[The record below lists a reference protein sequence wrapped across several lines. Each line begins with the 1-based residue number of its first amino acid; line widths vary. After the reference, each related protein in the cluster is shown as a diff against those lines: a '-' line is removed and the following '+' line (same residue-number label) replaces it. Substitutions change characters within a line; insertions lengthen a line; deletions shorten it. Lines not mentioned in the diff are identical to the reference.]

1 MLMTLFWYN
10 QHMDYLAKAAKLS
23 HQDVADILEKQ
34 DQFSV
39 QLQALQSQLDWFKQ
53 QVFGQKSER
62 HIEDNPIQLSLLGS
76 KPLLPPQQE
85 TEEITYKRRKGPKNH
100 DDSVND
106 KGLRFDETVP
116 VKEIRMSAPELQGKD
131 KEQYVVI
138 DEKVTCRLAQRPAS
152 YVVLKYIQPVV
163 KSKVTQYINTHSA
176 PTGLF
181 DKSIADVSFI
191 AGMLLDKFLYHQP
204 LYRQH
209 QKLKLNGITLARST
223 LTNLTHR
230 SIDLLEPIFDAQW
243 DSCLQS
249 KVLAMDETPVK
260 AGPNKNK
267 KGKMKQAYYWPV
279 LGDQDEICFAFA
291 PSRGKKVVQELL
303 EGFSG
308 TLLTDGYGV
317 YERYAVQ
324 EGIELAQCWIH
335 GRRYFVKAQAYDPAA
350 NEGLNIIGR
359 LYDIEKQIKKQGLDG
374 NEKLNYR
381 QTHSLEVVDEFF
393 DWCKAQC
400 QREDLLPKEKMTQAL
415 NYMLNRQASLRVFLT
430 NPGVAMDTNA
440 LERGLRVIPMGK
452 KNWMFCWTEVGAK
465 YVGIIQ
471 SLLVTCK
478 MHGINPYVYLVDVL
492 QRVATHPAKQVHELT
507 PRLWKEKFV
516 GNPLTSDLDG

>member
-1 MLMTLFWYN
+1 MN
-10 QHMDYLAKAAKLS
+10 YLEKAEQLS
-23 HQDVADILEKQ
+23 RKDVADILEKQ
-34 DQFSV
+34 DQFTQQIQ
-39 QLQALQSQLDWFKQ
+39 QLKSQLDWFKQ

-62 HIEDNPIQLSLLGS
+62 HVADNPEQLSLLSGKS
-76 KPLLPPQQE
+76 PQLPPQE
-85 TEEITYKRRKGPKNH
+85 TEEITYKRKKTRKSH

-116 VKEIRMSAPELQGKD
+116 VKEIRMAAPELQGDDKD
-131 KEQYVVI
+131 QYTVI
-138 DEKVTCRLAQRPAS
+138 DEKITCRLAQRPAS
-152 YVVLKYIQPVV
+152 YVILKYIQPVV
-163 KSKVTQYINTHSA
+163 KSKATQHINTHSA
-176 PTGLF
+176 PAGLF

-243 DSCLQS
+243 QHCLQS

-260 AGPNKNK
+260 AGQNKNK
-267 KGKMKQAYYWPV
+267 KGKMKQAYYWPI
-279 LGDQDEICFAFA
+279 LGEDDEICFAFS
-291 PSRGKKVVQELL
+291 PSRGQKVVQELL
-303 EGFSG
+303 EGFNG

-324 EGIELAQCWIH
+324 EEIEHAQCWVH
-335 GRRYFVKAQAYDPAA
+335 GRRYFVKAEAYDPAA
-350 NEGLNIIGR
+350 SEGLEIIRR
-359 LYDIEKQIKKQGLDG
+359 LYDIEKQIKEQLLDG
-374 NEKLNYR
+374 DEKRNYR
-381 QTHSLEVVDEFF
+381 QTHSLKIVDEFF
-393 DWCKAQC
+393 DWCKTQC

-430 NPGVAMDTNA
+430 NPGVSMDTNA

-471 SLLVTCK
+471 SLVVTCK

-507 PRLWKEKFV
+507 PRLWKETFAS
-516 GNPLTSDLDG
+516 NPLTSDLDG